1 MYAYRQEGCIESI
14 APAHPTYP
22 RHHLNSH
29 HVNHTHRYDPR
40 RRSMHAG
47 AIAKSLFVVASLPL
61 DLRRARP
68 YLPWVRKGRGDGGE
82 GSLSS
87 RRHPYRQLTA
97 ATLGRMLVL
106 TLTLRC

>member
-29 HVNHTHRYDPR
+29 HVNYTHRHDPR
-40 RRSMHAG
+40 RCSMHAG

-61 DLRRARP
+61 DLHTMHGLIVIGCPIRRLQRALDLIGP
-68 YLPWVRKGRGDGGE
+68 
-82 GSLSS
+82 
-87 RRHPYRQLTA
+87 
-97 ATLGRMLVL
+97 
-106 TLTLRC
+106 

>member
-1 MYAYRQEGCIESI
+1 MYACRQEGCVESI

-40 RRSMHAG
+40 RCSMHAG

-61 DLRRARP
+61 DLRRARSERSHIHIHIQIRAMP
-68 YLPWVRKGRGDGGE
+68 VRTNQHYWETMD
-82 GSLSS
+82 
-87 RRHPYRQLTA
+87 
-97 ATLGRMLVL
+97 
-106 TLTLRC
+106 